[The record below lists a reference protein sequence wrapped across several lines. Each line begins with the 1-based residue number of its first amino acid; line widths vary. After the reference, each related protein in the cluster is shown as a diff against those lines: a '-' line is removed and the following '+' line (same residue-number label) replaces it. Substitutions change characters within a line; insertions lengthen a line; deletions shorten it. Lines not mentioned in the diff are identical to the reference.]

1 MHVLLERLSRFS
13 DWQQIYNFLAFGID
27 GYGYIL
33 IVLLFLLSVTKFLLF
48 PSFLSFS
55 YVFVCSCV
63 DTCGYD
69 KQ

>member
-13 DWQQIYNFLAFGID
+13 DWQHLYIFLAFEMD
-27 GYGYIL
+27 GYGYIP
-33 IVLLFLLSVTKFLLF
+33 IVLLFLFSVTKFLLF

-55 YVFVCSCV
+55 YVFVCSCF
-63 DTCGYD
+63 DACGYD